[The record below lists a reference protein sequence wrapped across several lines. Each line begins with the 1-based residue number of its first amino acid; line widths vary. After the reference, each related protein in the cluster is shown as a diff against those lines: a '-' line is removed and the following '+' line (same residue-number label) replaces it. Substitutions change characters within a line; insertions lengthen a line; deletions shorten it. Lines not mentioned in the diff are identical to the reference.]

1 MQLND
6 LIEEQ
11 SVKAISNKTNI
22 SEENIERL
30 IQRNFEGLSRVK
42 ALGFISILE
51 REYRADLSKL
61 REEAV
66 AYYDEHG
73 EDGSVMLSRP
83 EIEKKRSKSK
93 LLPLIILAL
102 LAYASWYFFTQF
114 DRKHLAEYLPF
125 GEHNKSEAQEVAIE
139 EPAPSLTIEK
149 SLAEAKEE
157 KSTAGAPAD
166 HATEVSDQQPA
177 DTEVNVTQSSIVPAV
192 QNDMPETATAE
203 TMPQTDAAALEQIV
217 IVPVSKLWF
226 GLVDMDTKERKH
238 YTVSDRFDID
248 VRNRRWLVA
257 TSSAPFTI
265 EAGEVSRSFNDA
277 REHYLKL
284 DKEGVEVLTK
294 QEYIALGGYP
304 RW

>member
-30 IQRNFEGLSRVK
+30 IQRNFEGLNRVK

-51 REYRADLSKL
+51 REYHADLGKL

-66 AYYDEHG
+66 EYYAQHD
-73 EDGSVMLSRP
+73 DGREVMFSRP
-83 EIEKKRSKSK
+83 EIEEKRSKSK
-93 LLPLIILAL
+93 LVPLMILAL
-102 LAYASWYFFTQF
+102 LAFASWYFFTQF
-114 DRKHLAEYLPF
+114 DRKHLVAYLPF
-125 GEHNKSEAQEVAIE
+125 GEHNKSEASEDAIE

-149 SLAEAKEE
+149 SLSKAKEE
-157 KSTAGAPAD
+157 KSGAGMPAD
-166 HATEVSDQQPA
+166 HAMEVSDQQSE

-203 TMPQTDAAALEQIV
+203 TMSQTDAIALEKIA
-217 IVPVSKLWF
+217 IVPVSRLWF
-226 GLVDMDTKERKH
+226 GLIDMDTKERKY
-238 YTVSDRFDID
+238 YTVSDRFDIN

-265 EAGEVSRSFNDA
+265 ESGEVSRSFNDA

-294 QEYIALGGYP
+294 REYVALGGYS